1 MRARASRP
9 ASPPLPSATE
19 RREWTIASDV
29 NAITSL
35 VAAVQSLCEGAGFS
49 ARHCRFNIPVA
60 VTEALANAIVCGNS
74 ADASRTVRVVLMVDA
89 TQLVVEVT
97 DEGDGFDAEATR
109 SAPDAPD
116 WLERENGRGLFLM
129 RSLMTDVVSECARES
144 RGHTIRLILHRT

>member
-9 ASPPLPSATE
+9 SSPSSTNATE
-19 RREWTIASDV
+19 RREWTIVSDV
-29 NAITSL
+29 TAITSL
-35 VAAVQSLCEGAGFS
+35 VSAVQSLCEGAGFS

-74 ADASRTVRVVLMVDA
+74 SDPSRTVRVVLIVDA

-97 DEGDGFDAEATR
+97 DEGDGFDAEAMR

-116 WLERENGRGLFLM
+116 WLEREDGRGLFLM
-129 RSLMTDVVSECARES
+129 RSLMTDVVSERAHEL